1 MDTQHPP
8 RILVVDDEAAIR
20 LILRT
25 LLERQGYAV
34 MTAAS
39 GLDALERIE
48 RYRFDLLLLDLL
60 MPGMGGLEVAQQA
73 QTLQPAA
80 AILLFTD
87 SDLLED
93 VDLAGYDCMPKTAS
107 PEDVLDRVAELVQHQ
122 RVIGSVI
129 C

>member
-1 MDTQHPP
+1 METQHPP
-8 RILVVDDEAAIR
+8 RILVVDDEATIR
-20 LILRT
+20 FTLRT

-34 MTAAS
+34 MTATS

-48 RYRFDLLLLDLL
+48 RYRFDLLLLDLI

-73 QTLQPAA
+73 QTLQPVA
-80 AILLFTD
+80 AILIFTG
-87 SDLLED
+87 SDLPED
-93 VDLAGYDCMPKTAS
+93 VDLTSYDCISKTAS
-107 PEDVLDRVAELVQHQ
+107 PEDVVDRVAELVQHQ

>member
-20 LILRT
+20 FTLRT

-39 GLDALERIE
+39 GVDALERIE
-48 RYRFDLLLLDLL
+48 RYRFDLLLLDLI
-60 MPGMGGLEVAQQA
+60 MPGLSGLEVAQQA

-80 AILLFTD
+80 AILLLTG

-93 VDLAGYDCMPKTAS
+93 VDLTGYDYMPKAAS
-107 PEDVLDRVAELVQHQ
+107 PEDVVDRVAELVQQQ
-122 RVIGSVI
+122 RVIGSAI